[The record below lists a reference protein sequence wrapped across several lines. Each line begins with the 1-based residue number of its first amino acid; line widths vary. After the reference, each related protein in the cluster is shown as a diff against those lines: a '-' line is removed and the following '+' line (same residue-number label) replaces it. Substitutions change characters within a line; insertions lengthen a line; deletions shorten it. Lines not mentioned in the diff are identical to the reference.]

1 MPVIDCPFPDCDY
14 QTQDGTEALAV
25 VLLQMHAT
33 AVHPPTTSS
42 TTAAAV
48 KIDKVRRPTVSIGGS
63 SEDWSYFCTRWQ
75 DYKDATKVTGRDL
88 VIQLLECWTKN

>member
-1 MPVIDCPFPDCDY
+1 MIDCPFPDCEY

-48 KIDKVRRPTVSIGGS
+48 KIDKVRRPTVIY
-63 SEDWSYFCTRWQ
+63 W
-75 DYKDATKVTGRDL
+75 
-88 VIQLLECWTKN
+88 